1 VLKIPA
7 FAKRQNVGTNT
18 KMTTETTYNQEEVQE
33 LFDVVFKLSAKDIND
48 KLTKVR
54 NRPEIAKRRWFWELL
69 QNAKDAVKP
78 DEKVDVIL
86 KLSRQEDGQLTV
98 QFSHNGNPF
107 RYQDAKNLIFPYSD
121 KEDEENSDKSGR
133 FGTGFLATH
142 ILSKTIHVKG
152 VYLKDSTP
160 YDFEFT
166 LDRSASDKTEL
177 ANSINQTWQ
186 DFRRKRTEKSG
197 YIYNQSRFDTIF
209 TYPITDESLEFVME
223 SIKDFQT
230 SLPFALAFI
239 PKVQSVRI
247 ENKIDNEQIDYR
259 KNDDKTQTIAEGIKE
274 ITIDKCQTRPDGQR
288 IEDGINLILCSND
301 KVDIGIEIEKL
312 EDKTTVKRLPEHHP
326 ILFCPFPLIG
336 ANDFPFPIIIN
347 SESFIPKEERDGIWL
362 EDTIEGRVNHEV
374 FEQAVELF
382 KLLTKEI
389 SRSGQKNT
397 FLLFRTLKDSPQV
410 PDLDKEWFDGKIQT
424 PIKEFITTV
433 PLIDNSVSG
442 RIPIIEEN
450 RKVRFPTNSE
460 EAIREQMW
468 DLMNEIM
475 PHLMPPKNEVHSWHE
490 VLWEDCPKVSLRKL
504 SKFISGKGNVQ
515 TLSRLFENDE
525 DKTFKWLDKVVSLI
539 SKEQESLLSETET
552 AILPNQFG
560 EFKDKDELYLDDGT
574 IDEELKEIYAAIGNF
589 KSGITDW
596 RIELLDKRIFLELP
610 QNKTRNIEDIA
621 LKIVENIK
629 ELLKHDQPTSD
640 LQDLFSKLLNWLNE
654 NQDKRREH
662 FKGLK
667 TDTLLYKTANE
678 AKLKQFTELLRKDR
692 AGEISVEDLAN
703 LDPSKVA
710 LLNDPNLEL
719 KLQLGEQALEEML
732 KEKEEFEFKKKT
744 GDLFEKLFQQIINT
758 DDRFEIQKVEGEEDF
773 IITNK
778 SNSEQFYIE
787 LKSIRPDEQQVQMTH
802 KQAKKAHRFPSNYFL
817 CFIPNNGSTVDE
829 NYFKSNARFDGRIG
843 IKLTDKVNKALTFEA
858 SENGV
863 SVEFEDVFL
872 QQYKKYRYKFLV
884 SRHQLEQG
892 TIDTFKS
899 RLLNEE

>member
-1 VLKIPA
+1 
-7 FAKRQNVGTNT
+7 
-18 KMTTETTYNQEEVQE
+18 MTTETTSYNQEEVQE

-78 DEKVDVIL
+78 DQKVDVTL
-86 KLSRQEDGQLTV
+86 KLSRQENGQLTV

-186 DFRRKRTEKSG
+186 DFRRTRIEKTG
-197 YIYNQSRFDTIF
+197 YSYNQSRFDTIF
-209 TYPITDESLEFVME
+209 TYPITADSLEFVQE

-239 PKVQSVRI
+239 PKVRSVKI
-247 ENKIDNEQIDYR
+247 EDDINNKRIDYR
-259 KNDDKTQTIAEGIKE
+259 KNDDKTQTIAEGMKE
-274 ITIDKCQTRPDGQR
+274 IIIDKCQTPSDGQKF
-288 IEDGINLILCSND
+288 EDEINLILCSND
-301 KVDIGIEIEKL
+301 KVDIGIELEKL
-312 EDKTTVKRLPEHHP
+312 GDKTTLKRFPEHHP

-389 SRSGQKNT
+389 SRSGWKNT

-410 PDLDKEWFDGKIQT
+410 PDLDKKWYDEKIQA
-424 PIKEFITTV
+424 PIKEFVTTV
-433 PLIDNSVSG
+433 PLIDNSVKG
-442 RIPIIEEN
+442 RISIIEET

-460 EAIREQMW
+460 EAIRELMW

-475 PHLMPPKNEVHSWHE
+475 PHLLPPKEEVHSWYE
-490 VLWEDCPKVSLRKL
+490 VLWDDCPKVSLRKL
-504 SKFISGKGNVQ
+504 AKFISGKKNVQ
-515 TLSRLFENDE
+515 TLSQLFENDE
-525 DKTFKWLDKVVSLI
+525 QKTIQWLDKVVTLI
-539 SKEQESLLSETET
+539 SKEQESLLGEAET

-560 EFKDKDELYLDDGT
+560 EFKDKDELYLDDDS
-574 IDEELKEIYAAIGNF
+574 IDEELKEIHATTGKF
-589 KSGITDW
+589 KKGIIDW
-596 RIELLDKRIFLELP
+596 RTELLDKRIYLELP
-610 QNKTRNIEDIA
+610 QNKTRTLEGIA
-621 LKIVENIK
+621 LLIVENVK
-629 ELLKHDQPTSD
+629 ELLRNDQPNNE

-654 NQDKRREH
+654 NPDKRREH

-692 AGEISVEDLAN
+692 EGEISVEDLAN

-719 KLQLGEQALEEML
+719 KIRLGEQALEEML
-732 KEKEEFEFKKKT
+732 REKEEFEFKKVT
-744 GDLFEKLFQQIINT
+744 GDLFEKLFQQTINA

-773 IITNK
+773 IVTKK

-787 LKSIRPDEQQVQMTH
+787 LKSIRPNEQQVQMTH

-817 CFIPNNGSTVDE
+817 CFIPNNGATIDE
-829 NYFKSNARFDGRIG
+829 NYFRNHARFDGKVG

-863 SVEFEDVFL
+863 SVEFEDVL
-872 QQYKKYRYKFLV
+872 LKQYKKYRYKFLI
-884 SRHQLEQG
+884 SRQQLEQD
-892 TIDTFKS
+892 TIETFKN
-899 RLLNEE
+899 RLLN